1 LTCKNSRRKSADQ
14 CEVGAAAKKKECLEG
29 GTEIVIRSIQAKLLA
44 AILIGTMAIGVPGP
58 AGADED
64 PFDGKWHFTLTPYLW
79 LPAFNGTLTYQNPTG
94 SGGSLSATAE
104 PSNYLESLDF
114 AAMLAGE
121 VRKGDALIFT
131 DYIYLHLGGHD
142 AAVKSVTSPGG
153 RVEVPIN
160 QGGSWSIV
168 SNVWTLAG
176 GFAVLHG
183 PEGFLDLF
191 GGVRLLNVSSS
202 VSWDFSAPT
211 ASLSKSG
218 SASQTDDIWA
228 AIVGLKGEVRLG
240 ESKWFVP
247 YYADIGGSSSNW
259 TWQAALG
266 AGYRFGWGDTLLL
279 VRSLSYNVND
289 KLDLRMTGPMLGVT
303 FRF

>member
-1 LTCKNSRRKSADQ
+1 
-14 CEVGAAAKKKECLEG
+14 
-29 GTEIVIRSIQAKLLA
+29 
-44 AILIGTMAIGVPGP
+44 M
-58 AGADED
+58 
-64 PFDGKWHFTLTPYLW
+64 
-79 LPAFNGTLTYQNPTG
+79 
-94 SGGSLSATAE
+94 
-104 PSNYLESLDF
+104 
-114 AAMLAGE
+114 
-121 VRKGDALIFT
+121 
-131 DYIYLHLGGHD
+131 
-142 AAVKSVTSPGG
+142 
-153 RVEVPIN
+153 PIN

-168 SNVWTLAG
+168 TNVWTLAG

-279 VRSLSYNVND
+279 VRSLSYNVKRQARSAHDRAHAGRYVQVLMHGTALVRESASTRN
-289 KLDLRMTGPMLGVT
+289 
-303 FRF
+303 

>member
-1 LTCKNSRRKSADQ
+1 M
-14 CEVGAAAKKKECLEG
+14 
-29 GTEIVIRSIQAKLLA
+29 IRILQTKLHLI
-44 AILIGTMAIGVPGP
+44 AILFGTVAIGALGP

-79 LPAFNGTLTYQNPTG
+79 LPAFNGTLTYQNPAG

-104 PSNYLESLDF
+104 PSNYLQSLNF
-114 AAMLAGE
+114 AAMLGGE
-121 VRKGDALIFT
+121 ARKGDALIFT
-131 DYIYLHLGGHD
+131 DYIYLHLGGDD

-168 SNVWTLAG
+168 TNVWTLAG